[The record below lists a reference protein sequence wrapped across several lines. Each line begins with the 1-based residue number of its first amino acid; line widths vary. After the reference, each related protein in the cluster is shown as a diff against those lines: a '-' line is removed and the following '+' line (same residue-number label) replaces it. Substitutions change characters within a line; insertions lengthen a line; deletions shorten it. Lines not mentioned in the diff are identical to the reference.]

1 MKSKSVI
8 SVVLAASLIMPLSA
22 SAQYKAQVS
31 EDSPKTEAQLILEKA
46 DSSETPV
53 IITLEQALKIALSEN
68 VSVKVADMEI
78 QRTEYAKKGTYASL
92 FPQIDASGAYQRT
105 T

>member
-1 MKSKSVI
+1 M
-8 SVVLAASLIMPLSA
+8 VLAASVLMPYAA
-22 SAQYKAQVS
+22 SAQYRTDVA

-53 IITLEQALKIALSEN
+53 IISLEQALKIALSEN

-78 QRTEYAKKGTYASL
+78 KRAQYAK
-92 FPQIDASGAYQRT
+92 
-105 T
+105 